1 MTMSE
6 DLAILSIKNQMAG
19 YRLEIEIL
27 KQKLKVAE
35 GKIEIYENE
44 IMRLK
49 GALERKG
56 E

>member
-1 MTMSE
+1 MPK
-6 DLAILSIKNQMAG
+6 DLAITSIKNQLAG

-44 IMRLK
+44 IKRLK
-49 GALERKG
+49 EAQGRKG